1 MKRSL
6 LILFCCS
13 VLFHSCKKED
23 GHQPYL
29 IDNPSQNTQ
38 FLLEVTGFENID
50 GNLAIS
56 ISKNSTQFDSET
68 QTYKDTV
75 INIVSSN
82 MNITIEGITAGTHAV
97 SVFHDENQNNI
108 LDVVSVLDIDVP
120 QEGFGFSN
128 NPHIGF
134 SKPDFN
140 DCNFVIE
147 NGQTLVIP
155 ITLVYL

>member
-6 LILFCCS
+6 LILFCFS
-13 VLFHSCKKED
+13 VLFHSCKKEE

-29 IDNPSQNTQ
+29 IDSLSQNTQ
-38 FLLEVTGFENID
+38 FLIEVSGFENTD

-56 ISKNSTQFDSET
+56 ISSNSTQFDSET
-68 QTYKDTV
+68 QTYRDTV

-82 MNITIEGITAGTHAV
+82 MNITIDGITAGTYAV
-97 SVFHDENQNNI
+97 SVFYDENQNNT
-108 LDVVSVLDIDVP
+108 LDFAGVFGIP

-128 NPHIGF
+128 NPDIGF

-140 DCNFVIE
+140 DCKFVIE
-147 NGQTLVIP
+147 NGQTLVVP
-155 ITLVYL
+155 ITLEYF